1 MLAVLFGTFAAP
13 QRLKALLPLC
23 QRWSVRM
30 PRGAGAGCDQDV
42 CRVVI
47 GRLAAKVCGV
57 IKKSVSGDSIEGGLR
72 TMSLSEGA
80 FIGSDGALRLRRFS
94 VERAGLL
101 GDYIGEVAFARRPC
115 PRRRRC
121 GGWRRTRLPPLK
133 LQACVKCA
141 SLWQRMVF
149 ER

>member
-23 QRWSVRM
+23 QRWSV
-30 PRGAGAGCDQDV
+30 PVPSGDGEGCDQDV
-42 CRVVI
+42 CRLAME
-47 GRLAAKVCGV
+47 RLAAKVCGV

-80 FIGSDGALRLRRFS
+80 VIWSDGALRLRRFS

-101 GDYIGEVAFARRPC
+101 GELHRRSGFCQASLSTAEGVWWMEEDPVATIQV
-115 PRRRRC
+115 RRR
-121 GGWRRTRLPPLK
+121 
-133 LQACVKCA
+133 V
-141 SLWQRMVF
+141 
-149 ER
+149 